1 MNCVIIDDEEL
12 ARDGLARYVAKVD
25 FLTLV
30 GSYSNA
36 LTATQAIRE
45 QAVDLMFLDIQMPHL
60 TGIDF
65 LKNLTN
71 PPLVIFH
78 TAFPSFALE
87 GYQLDVID
95 YLVKPITFERFH
107 KAAAKAYDYFQLKN
121 PPASSSQTGN
131 TAPSYQFIKCE
142 NRYEKVVYDEVM
154 YVEAMQNY
162 SVIQTLTGKLTTLTS
177 LKKMEGFFPTDQFLR
192 VHKSYIIS
200 LARVEA
206 IEGHQVKIG
215 QKMIPLG
222 KNVRDQVIRRLMPG
236 RE

>member
-25 FLTLV
+25 FLTLL
-30 GSYSNA
+30 GSYENA
-36 LTATQAIRE
+36 LIATDAIQG

-65 LKNLTN
+65 LKNLVD

-87 GYQLDVID
+87 SYQLDVID

-107 KAAAKAYDYFQLKN
+107 KAVTKAYDYYRLKQSSAGSSEAG
-121 PPASSSQTGN
+121 PA
-131 TAPSYQFIKCE
+131 APTYQFIKCDH
-142 NRYEKVVYDEVM
+142 RYEKVVYDEVM

-162 SVIQTLTGKLTTLTS
+162 SVIQTLTGKLMTLTS
-177 LKKMEGFFPTDQFLR
+177 LKKMEDLLPKDRFVR

-200 LARVEA
+200 LNRVEA
-206 IEGHQVKIG
+206 IEGNQVKIG
-215 QKMIPLG
+215 PKMIPLS
-222 KNVRDQVIRRLMPG
+222 KSVRDQVIQRLMPD
-236 RE
+236 

>member
-25 FLTLV
+25 FLTLL
-30 GSYSNA
+30 GSYENA
-36 LTATQAIRE
+36 LTATDAIQG

-65 LKNLTN
+65 LRNLVD

-78 TAFPSFALE
+78 TAFPNFALE
-87 GYQLDVID
+87 SYQLDVID

-107 KAAAKAYDYFQLKN
+107 KAATKAYDYFQLKHPTTSTN
-121 PPASSSQTGN
+121 AHVVPPT
-131 TAPSYQFIKCE
+131 YQFIKCE

-162 SVIQTLTGKLTTLTS
+162 SVIQTLTGKLMTLTS
-177 LKKMEGFFPTDQFLR
+177 LKKMEDLLPKDRFVR
-192 VHKSYIIS
+192 AHKSYIIS
-200 LARVEA
+200 LNRVEA
-206 IEGHQVKIG
+206 FEGNQVKIG
-215 QKMIPLG
+215 PKMIPLS
-222 KNVRDQVIRRLMPG
+222 KSVRDEVIQRLMPG

>member
-25 FLTLV
+25 FLTLL
-30 GSYSNA
+30 GSYENA
-36 LTATQAIRE
+36 LIATDTIQG

-65 LKNLTN
+65 LKNLVD

-87 GYQLDVID
+87 SYQLDVID

-107 KAAAKAYDYFQLKN
+107 KAVTKAYDYYRLKQSSAGSSEAG
-121 PPASSSQTGN
+121 PA
-131 TAPSYQFIKCE
+131 APTYQFIKCDH
-142 NRYEKVVYDEVM
+142 RYEKVVYDEVM

-162 SVIQTLTGKLTTLTS
+162 SVIQTLTGKLMTLTS
-177 LKKMEGFFPTDQFLR
+177 LKKMEDLLPKDRFVR

-200 LARVEA
+200 LNRVEA
-206 IEGHQVKIG
+206 IEGNQVKIG
-215 QKMIPLG
+215 PKMIPLS
-222 KNVRDQVIRRLMPG
+222 KSVRDQVIQRLMPD
-236 RE
+236 